1 MAESSRE
8 AWGAA
13 VVAGRTLC
21 TQPSGSGRGRL
32 GLCPLTEPRPQCGG
46 SPGAPWFASAD
57 ASGPQFPVEW
67 VLGAVPGE
75 AQLSSPS
82 LLQVLVAPPS
92 SSTQQEVCL
101 AAEAVN
107 LVVFCASLDRQRC

>member
-1 MAESSRE
+1 M
-8 AWGAA
+8 GAA
-13 VVAGRTLC
+13 QA
-21 TQPSGSGRGRL
+21 PPGSHL
-32 GLCPLTEPRPQCGG
+32 
-46 SPGAPWFASAD
+46 PG

-82 LLQVLVAPPS
+82 LLQVLGAPPS

-107 LVVFCASLDRQRC
+107 LVVFRASLDRQRC

>member
-1 MAESSRE
+1 M
-8 AWGAA
+8 
-13 VVAGRTLC
+13 
-21 TQPSGSGRGRL
+21 
-32 GLCPLTEPRPQCGG
+32 
-46 SPGAPWFASAD
+46 
-57 ASGPQFPVEW
+57 EW